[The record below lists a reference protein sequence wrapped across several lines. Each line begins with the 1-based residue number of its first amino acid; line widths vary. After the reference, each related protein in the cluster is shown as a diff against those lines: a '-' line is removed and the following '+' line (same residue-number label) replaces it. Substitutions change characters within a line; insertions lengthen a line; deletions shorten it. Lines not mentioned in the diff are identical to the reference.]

1 MCWGLPAALEVLL
14 RFLSC
19 PAVSLVSGNGD
30 TGADPS
36 VSFIPVSHT
45 RRIFAAHEVRRT
57 SVIIEIVN
65 VETWLLQTVFFLTD
79 VIFLWFSSGF
89 KLESKEFLACLRRG
103 LRSWL
108 TE

>member
-19 PAVSLVSGNGD
+19 SAVSLVSDNGD
-30 TGADPS
+30 VGADPS

-45 RRIFAAHEVRRT
+45 WRIFAAHEVKRT
-57 SVIIEIVN
+57 LVIIEIVS

-79 VIFLWFSSGF
+79 VIFICFSSGF
-89 KLESKEFLACLRRG
+89 KLESKEFLVCLQRG